1 MCRDCREL
9 RDDADLTALRQ
20 WMTASPQDFP
30 FLTEPLTL
38 EDHARRVCFNSTRI
52 LMASS
57 EIDLRSTLELISP
70 HTQATPPRCG
80 ASIYEP
86 KGVEVLAVGTL
97 GQLFLGVGP
106 ANTYFLNFAAA
117 VASDVGGVGTMPWL
131 DPAAIGC
138 LIGRFVDEFK
148 SQAASEA
155 LTTERWG
162 EFERPFHAAAA
173 VLLNELA
180 DRLGLT
186 RRACIVKVR
195 RMLRTIS
202 GRARVE
208 RAWTAVLNLPIA
220 RQLCEQLGTW
230 AAPMEI
236 NAMPRTTAATVARNS
251 HRAILEQ
258 DMRGDY
264 EQQKRLLEESR
275 AECARLTLEC
285 AQLSDQCAGLTDK
298 CAGLTDKCKKLE
310 AQDRAAEPAAKRARF
325 DDWALFETQVAD
337 HPASTWRRQ
346 WLAQQQARA

>member
-1 MCRDCREL
+1 MCIDCREL

-20 WMTASPQDFP
+20 WMTTSPQQFP
-30 FLTEPLTL
+30 FLQAPVTL

-52 LMASS
+52 LMAPDK
-57 EIDLRSTLELISP
+57 IDLRSTLELISR

-86 KGVEVLAVGTL
+86 KGVEVLAVGSL

-106 ANTYFLNFAAA
+106 GNTYFLNFAAA
-117 VASDVGGVGTMPWL
+117 VASNPGGVGTMPWL

-138 LIGRFVDEFK
+138 LIGRFVDEFE
-148 SQAASEA
+148 SQTASDA

-162 EFERPFHAAAA
+162 EFEQPFHAAAA

-208 RAWTAVLNLPIA
+208 RAWTAVMDLPAA
-220 RQLCEQLGTW
+220 RQLREQLGTW
-230 AAPMEI
+230 AAPGE
-236 NAMPRTTAATVARNS
+236 PKAAIVKRNS
-251 HRAILEQ
+251 HQAILEGY
-258 DMRGDY
+258 RADY
-264 EQQKRLLEESR
+264 EHQKGLLAESR
-275 AECARLTLEC
+275 AECARLTQEC
-285 AQLSDQCAGLTDK
+285 ARLTQECAGLTDK
-298 CAGLTDKCKKLE
+298 CEKLE
-310 AQDRAAEPAAKRARF
+310 AQLETQDRAAQDRAAEPAAKKARF
-325 DDWALFETQVAD
+325 DDWARFETQVAD